1 MRNLRANVIFL
12 VLFAFIMVVTSGCTR
27 VSFYKRTP
35 EDVEKIKDLSERI
48 KQLQAQREKEL
59 QELQS
64 TKELF
69 EKRLQNEIKN
79 KEVALK
85 LGKEGLT
92 LTFLAEV
99 FFDSGQAQLKPHAE
113 EILDK
118 VAAVINQR
126 ESDKNI
132 GIQGYTDNQPIKY
145 SSWKSNWE
153 LSSARALSVLHY
165 MEKEGVDSEM
175 MSAIGYGEYRPVAS
189 NASKEGRQQNR
200 RVEITIIPMFS
211 KVELEALK

>member
-1 MRNLRANVIFL
+1 MKIVRVNIILAVLIIFAM
-12 VLFAFIMVVTSGCTR
+12 FATSGCTR

-59 QELQS
+59 KELQS

-69 EKRLQNEIKN
+69 EKRLQDEIKN
-79 KEVALK
+79 KEVALR

-99 FFDSGQAQLKPHAE
+99 FFDSGKAQLKPHAE

-132 GIQGYTDNQPIKY
+132 GIQGHTDNQPIKY
-145 SSWKSNWE
+145 SGWKSNWE
-153 LSSARALSVLHY
+153 LSSTRALSVLHY
-165 MEKEGVDSEM
+165 LEKKGVDSEM

-189 NASKEGRQQNR
+189 NASKEGRQENR